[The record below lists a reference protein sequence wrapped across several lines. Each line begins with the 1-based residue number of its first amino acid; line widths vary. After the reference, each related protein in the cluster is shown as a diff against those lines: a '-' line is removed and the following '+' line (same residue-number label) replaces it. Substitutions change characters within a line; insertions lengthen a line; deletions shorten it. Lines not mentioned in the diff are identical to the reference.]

1 VQEKDFIL
9 LKDLCNNYKEDIVDG
24 PFGANLKRE
33 HYQPEGVPVL
43 KIQNIKP
50 FNITLKKMD
59 FVTTE
64 KYEELKRHSY
74 RSGDIIMTKLGDPL
88 GESAIVDD
96 IEGGLIV
103 ADLVRIRAQK
113 IDTKYLCYH
122 LNSPVTNSYI
132 NAQQKG
138 TTRPRVRISVVREL
152 PIYAPSIEE
161 QKRIVAILDQAFA
174 DIDKARALTE
184 QNLKN
189 ARELFESYL
198 QKVFSQRGEGWVQTT
213 LGEEID
219 LLTGFAFKSKEY
231 VAHSDSIPLIR
242 GDNIVQGKLRWEGVK
257 LWPKTKISD
266 YEKYLLAENDV
277 VLAMDRTWVKAGM
290 KYSRIA
296 KEDLPALLVQRVAR
310 LRCLDDLNPDY
321 LYHLVG
327 SKLFERYVL
336 SIQTGLGVPHISGK
350 QIKDFGFSKPDI
362 QDQHKIVGMLNLLA
376 DLTARLT
383 EVYQRKLLSIDD
395 LKKSLLQ
402 KAFSGELTNSSE
414 EVAA

>member
-198 QKVFSQRGEGWVQTT
+198 QKVFSQRGEGWEPKCLAEICTFSSGGTPSKKNDAYWVGDIPWVSGRDMKGTQLSDTT
-213 LGEEID
+213 LHISQSAVDESSTRMAPEGSLLILVRGMGLAHGAQVVELLRPCAFNQDIRAIHLASGIVPRFLVLALRHRINNSSNVLSNAAHGTLKIDMDQLKGLEIT
-219 LLTGFAFKSKEY
+219 LPSAEKQAII
-231 VAHSDSIPLIR
+231 VA
-242 GDNIVQGKLRWEGVK
+242 
-257 LWPKTKISD
+257 KIN
-266 YEKYLLAENDV
+266 ELLASTDE
-277 VLAMDRTWVKAGM
+277 LR
-290 KYSRIA
+290 SRYQA
-296 KEDLPALLVQRVAR
+296 KLES
-310 LRCLDDLNPDY
+310 LD
-321 LYHLVG
+321 
-327 SKLFERYVL
+327 E
-336 SIQTGLGVPHISGK
+336 
-350 QIKDFGFSKPDI
+350 
-362 QDQHKIVGMLNLLA
+362 
-376 DLTARLT
+376 
-383 EVYQRKLLSIDD
+383 

-402 KAFSGELTNSSE
+402 KAFSGELTTSSAE
-414 EVAA
+414 AAA